1 MRKSIV
7 LPLLLLLAPL
17 LRGQVI
23 FEGFAHDGIYRVYE
37 LHFPPGWVAGDS
49 LPLLMD
55 FHYLGAD
62 GRDEDSLT
70 RFYPVGDA
78 EGFIVCHPW
87 GYFTDWNVGQQQPYH
102 SGTRDVEWV
111 DELIDTINVGYGID
125 MDRVYAVGMGQGG
138 FFVHR
143 LACELSDRIAAFAA
157 VGANIAD
164 STKFYCNN
172 TRPAPMMMVQGTT
185 DSVIFYHTGL
195 PGVWGSVPQMVDFWK
210 TRNNCSGNEITQ
222 NLPNNNPND
231 NSSIISHRW
240 LCDQSSEVLLYEV
253 VGGGFAWPGA
263 NRDLGSGGVRNM
275 DINCSRH
282 VWDFLSR
289 YTLTTFTP
297 ADAPEPASEQSL
309 IAFPNPASAQVSI
322 EITGNKLQEMNVLD
336 MQGRVVPVECKRLGN
351 RIQIDCRELPDGLYL
366 LHVNGRIGRL
376 LVQH

>member
-1 MRKSIV
+1 MRKFV
-7 LPLLLLLAPL
+7 LLPILLLFAPL

-23 FEGFAHDGIYRVYE
+23 FEGFFHDGVGRLYDM
-37 LHFPPGWVAGDS
+37 HFPPGWTAGDS
-49 LPLLMD
+49 LPLLLD

-70 RFYPVGDA
+70 RFNPIGDA

-87 GYFTDWNVGQQQPYH
+87 GFFSDWNVGQESPYQ
-102 SGTRDVEWV
+102 SGTKDVEWI
-111 DELIDTINVGYGID
+111 DELIDTINVRHGID

-143 LACELSDRIAAFAA
+143 LACELSHRIAAFAA

-164 STKFYCNN
+164 SAKYFCNN
-172 TRPAPMMMVQGTT
+172 SRPAPMMMVQGTA
-185 DSVIFYHTGL
+185 DSVIFYYTGL
-195 PGVWGSVPQMVDFWK
+195 PGVWGTVPQLVDFWK
-210 TRNNCSGNEITQ
+210 TRNNCGGTEIIQ

-275 DINCSRH
+275 DINCSRQ

-297 ADAPEPASEQSL
+297 AATPEPASEQSIL
-309 IAFPNPASAQVSI
+309 AFPNPASDQIFVEVAGGKSQ
-322 EITGNKLQEMNVLD
+322 EISVLD
-336 MQGRVVPVECKRLGN
+336 MQGRVVLVEWQRIGN

-366 LHVNGRIGRL
+366 LRANGRSGRV